1 MNIRTPCHRF
11 FGSLALTALLGAGT
25 ALAQMPSNVVDGET
39 IGSPELVKAACDEGR
54 VTYYTAQAGGDER
67 EIIKPFEKSFPCV
80 QVSVISMVTGRL
92 YERVRTEAQAGVT
105 QADVMASSSE
115 ILTENLI
122 EAKLVR
128 PWTPPSADKFPKEAK
143 HEGYWYS
150 SNVAVIAPFYNV
162 QLVEGADVPKT
173 WQDLLDPKWSGK
185 IGTSPI
191 TIGGSAWAMYAF
203 MKEKLGGDYLKAFA
217 AQKPRMFTSFDPVVL
232 AVSRGELAIGSTT
245 NSNQY
250 SAHAKGAP
258 IHTFFP
264 PEGVPSLNLSTFLIA
279 GAPHPH
285 AGELFA
291 NWYLSRQG
299 QASVVAVRGLYS
311 ARNDV
316 APAKDNPPFD
326 QLHAWRLPLETMMA
340 RNDALVAEVTG
351 IFGGR

>member
-1 MNIRTPCHRF
+1 MNIRTLCHRCL
-11 FGSLALTALLGAGT
+11 GPLALTALLGAGT
-25 ALAQMPSNVVDGET
+25 ALAQMPSNVIDGET
-39 IGSPELVKAACDEGR
+39 IGSPELVKAACDEGQ

-67 EIIKPFEKSFPCV
+67 DIVKPFEKSFPCV
-80 QVSVISMVTGRL
+80 HVSVISMVTGRL

-128 PWTPPSADKFPKEAK
+128 PWTPPSADKFPEGAK

-150 SNVAVIAPFYNV
+150 SNVAVVVPFYNV
-162 QLVEGADVPKT
+162 QLVEGADIPKT
-173 WQDLLDPKWSGK
+173 WIDLLDAKWNGK
-185 IGTSPI
+185 IATAPI
-191 TIGGSAWAMYAF
+191 TIGGSAWAVYAF
-203 MKEKLGGDYLKAFA
+203 MKEKLGGDYLKTFA
-217 AQKPRMFTSFDPVVL
+217 AQKPHMFTSYDPVVL
-232 AVSRGELAIGSTT
+232 SVARGEQSIGVTT

-258 IHTFFP
+258 ICTFYP
-264 PEGVPSLNLSTFLIA
+264 PEGVPFLNLTTFLVA

-299 QASVVAVRGLYS
+299 QASVVAVRGVYS
-311 ARNDV
+311 VRKDV

-326 QLHAWRLPLETMMA
+326 QLHVWRLPLKTMMEQ
-340 RNDALVAEVTG
+340 NDALVAEVTG
-351 IFGGR
+351 MFGGR

>member
-1 MNIRTPCHRF
+1 MTIRTLCRRF

-25 ALAQMPSNVVDGET
+25 ALAQLPSNVIDGET
-39 IGSPELVKAACDEGR
+39 IGSPELVKAACAEGQ

-80 QVSVISMVTGRL
+80 HVSVISMVTGRL

-105 QADVMASSSE
+105 QADLMASSSE

-122 EAKLVR
+122 KAKLVR
-128 PWTPPSADKFPKEAK
+128 PWTPPSADKFPEGAK
-143 HEGYWYS
+143 HQGYWYS

-162 QLVEGADVPKT
+162 QLVQGADIPKT
-173 WQDLLDPKWSGK
+173 WRDLLDPKWSGK

-203 MKEKLGGDYLKAFA
+203 MKEKLGGDYLKGFA

-232 AVSRGELAIGSTT
+232 AVARGELSIGVVS
-245 NSNQY
+245 NGNQY
-250 SAHAKGAP
+250 SAHKKGAP
-258 IHTFFP
+258 IRTFYP
-264 PEGVPSLNLSTFLIA
+264 PEGLPFLNLSTFLVA
-279 GAPHPH
+279 GAPRPH

-299 QASVVAVRGLYS
+299 QASVVTVRGLYS
-311 ARNDV
+311 VRKDV
-316 APAKDNPPFD
+316 APAKDNPPLD
-326 QLHAWRLPLETMMA
+326 QLHVWRLPLETMMA
-340 RNDALVAEVTG
+340 QNDALVAEITG
-351 IFGGR
+351 IFGR